1 MMEESEWLSYVEMF
15 QSSVLCWRYRVQI
28 FFFNNYFTYP
38 LFTMFTSI
46 RAVELCLSGH
56 PAPCSFNTLLCIPPP
71 PPTTCIIT
79 TMHSEATRTDVKLF
93 FSKLLLRPRRGGLL
107 QFWHRPSSSGDYSL
121 LKAIL
126 QTIINGHLNKVS
138 PQMVWLAE
146 IPKVPEDKYPNLT

>member
-1 MMEESEWLSYVEMF
+1 MF
-15 QSSVLCWRYRVQI
+15 QSSVSCWRYRVYRFSSAIITLPTHCSQCSHP
-28 FFFNNYFTYP
+28 YELSSCVSVDT
-38 LFTMFTSI
+38 LHH
-46 RAVELCLSGH
+46 AVSLCAAS
-56 PAPCSFNTLLCIPPP
+56 TLLCIPPP

-107 QFWHRPSSSGDYSL
+107 QFWHRPSSSGDYFL

-126 QTIINGHLNKVS
+126 QTITNGNLNKVS

>member
-1 MMEESEWLSYVEMF
+1 MF

-28 FFFNNYFTYP
+28 FFCDNYITYP

-46 RAVELCLSGH
+46 RAVELCQLDTLHHAVSLC
-56 PAPCSFNTLLCIPPP
+56 AASTLLCIPPP

-107 QFWHRPSSSGDYSL
+107 QFWHRPSSSGDYFL

>member
-1 MMEESEWLSYVEMF
+1 MLKCSRVVYCVDDTVYRFSSAIITLPTHCSQCSHPYELSSCV
-15 QSSVLCWRYRVQI
+15 SVDTLHHAVSLCAA
-28 FFFNNYFTYP
+28 
-38 LFTMFTSI
+38 S
-46 RAVELCLSGH
+46 
-56 PAPCSFNTLLCIPPP
+56 TLLCIPPP

-146 IPKVPEDKYPNLT
+146 IPKVPEDKYPNVT

>member
-1 MMEESEWLSYVEMF
+1 MF

-28 FFFNNYFTYP
+28 FFCDNYFTYP

-56 PAPCSFNTLLCIPPP
+56 HAVSLCTANTLLCIPPP

-121 LKAIL
+121 LKEIL
-126 QTIINGHLNKVS
+126 QTLINVHLNKVS
-138 PQMVWLAE
+138 PQMVWFAE
-146 IPKVPEDKYPNLT
+146 IPKVPEDKYPNVT